1 MSNAGCATQADES
14 ASSDDKA
21 RVDRRAAWS
30 ATNARQIN
38 PMRGTRKL
46 PDLIEDIYDAALEPA
61 LWDDVVAD
69 INDFIGDAACVVL
82 KQSSSNCAVLLTVSS
97 GARTIDDEM
106 RRRLALVVPH
116 ARRALMI
123 NKAIEVKRSEAAALA
138 DILNGLSAGI
148 FLVDANCSIV
158 HANTAG
164 QQILCADDVLC
175 CIRGRLVARD
185 GQANQIL
192 REIFAADGDV
202 ASATV
207 ASATKVVALSLT
219 AHSGERYVA
228 HVLPLASLARN
239 HTGMAFKAVAALF
252 VRRVELDGRSS
263 GELIARTFELTPAE
277 LRVLLAIVEV
287 GGVPE
292 TAGRLGVAEAT
303 VKTHLKHLFAKT
315 GARRQADLVKLAAG
329 FSNP

>member
-1 MSNAGCATQADES
+1 
-14 ASSDDKA
+14 
-21 RVDRRAAWS
+21 
-30 ATNARQIN
+30 
-38 PMRGTRKL
+38 MRGTRKL

-69 INDFIGDAACVVL
+69 INDFIGDAAYVVL

-123 NKAIEVKRSEAAALA
+123 NKAIEVKRSEAAVLA
-138 DILNGLSAGI
+138 GILNGLSAGI

-202 ASATV
+202 AC
-207 ASATKVVALSLT
+207 ATKVVTLSLT

-239 HTGMAFKAVAALF
+239 HTRMAFKAVAALL
-252 VRRVELDGRSS
+252 VRRVELDSRPS

-292 TAGRLGVAEAT
+292 TAEKLGVGEAT
-303 VKTHLKHLFAKT
+303 VKTHLKRLFAKT

>member
-1 MSNAGCATQADES
+1 MSNAGYATQVDEA

-30 ATNARQIN
+30 ATDTRQIN
-38 PMRGTRKL
+38 PMRGTRTL
-46 PDLIEDIYDAALEPA
+46 PDLIADIYDAALEPA

-69 INDFIGDAACVVL
+69 INDFIGDAAYVVL
-82 KQSSSNCAVLLTVSS
+82 KQSSSNRAVLLTVSS

-106 RRRLALVVPH
+106 RRRLALIVPH

-123 NKAIEVKRSEAAALA
+123 SKAIEVKRSEAAAFA

-164 QQILCADDVLC
+164 QRILCADDVLR
-175 CIRGRLVARD
+175 CIGGRLVARD

-192 REIFAADGDV
+192 REIFAADRDV
-202 ASATV
+202 ASA
-207 ASATKVVALSLT
+207 SKVVALSLT

-228 HVLPLASLARN
+228 QALPLASLARN
-239 HTGMAFKAVAALF
+239 HTGMAFQAVAALV
-252 VRRVELDGRSS
+252 VRRVELDSRSS
-263 GELIARTFELTPAE
+263 AELIARTFELTPAE

-292 TAGRLGVAEAT
+292 TAENLGVGEAT
-303 VKTHLKHLFAKT
+303 VKSHLKSLFAKT
-315 GARRQADLVKLAAG
+315 GVRRQADLVKLAAG
-329 FSNP
+329 YSNS